1 MLLGKRFAEF
11 VEESPISVMM
21 RGIVEYAFDA
31 TRLDKIFQATAE
43 VQYTRELHFST
54 VADLMAEVV
63 FNISP
68 SIGAAYQANV
78 DQMTVS
84 RKSVYNKL
92 NGIEPQIS
100 AALVEDSVTQ
110 FAPVIKKLRATLP
123 PLLPG
128 YHTKILDGSL
138 EESWATA
145 APCISTR
152 TIQGRTRTIV
162 LL

>member
-1 MLLGKRFAEF
+1 MLLGKRFEQF
-11 VEESPISVMM
+11 VEESPVSVMM

-31 TRLDKIFQATAE
+31 KRLDEIFEESAE
-43 VQYTRELHFST
+43 VQYTRELRFST

-63 FNISP
+63 FDISP

-100 AALVEDSVTQ
+100 A
-110 FAPVIKKLRATLP
+110 FP
-123 PLLPG
+123 
-128 YHTKILDGSL
+128 
-138 EESWATA
+138 
-145 APCISTR
+145 
-152 TIQGRTRTIV
+152 
-162 LL
+162 